1 MRVAVPRETFAG
13 ENRVALIPASV
24 SPLAKAGLEVTV
36 ESSAGSSAG
45 FSDRQYRQSGAKIID
60 KREDLFAADVILQ
73 VRTAGANPD
82 AGRADLDHLSQ
93 HHVVIGM
100 CDPLGT
106 PEAAREF
113 ADRGATLFALEML
126 PRITRAQSM
135 DVLSSMATVAGYR
148 AVLLA
153 AEKLPRMFPMLM
165 TAAGT
170 ITPAKVFVMGV
181 GVAGLQAIAT
191 AKRLGAVV
199 SANDIRPAVKEQ
211 VESLG
216 AKFVQLELDTEAAE
230 DQGGYAKEMGEEF
243 LQKQREMI
251 ARVVAESDVV
261 ITTAAVPGK
270 KAPTLLTAEMVA
282 GMALGSVVVD
292 LAAERGGNCELTDP
306 GSSVVSDGV
315 SILGPTNLPSE
326 VPYHASQMYA
336 KNITTFL
343 LHLIE
348 DGQFR
353 LDLQDEIIRDTL
365 IATRGHVV
373 HPRVCDALGIEPPS
387 GKGAA
392 EDQVSDADQESAGGE
407 DQYKVQQGE
416 DD

>member
-1 MRVAVPRETFAG
+1 MICAILRESCPG

-24 SPLAKAGLEVTV
+24 SRLVDAGLEVMV
-36 ESSAGSSAG
+36 ESSAGSAAG
-45 FSDRQYRQSGAKIID
+45 FSDEQYTESGAKVVD
-60 KREDLFAADVILQ
+60 NRQDLFAADVILQ
-73 VRTAGANPD
+73 VRTAGANPE
-82 AGRADLDHLSQ
+82 AGQADLDRFRSDQ
-93 HHVVIGM
+93 VVIGM
-100 CDPLGT
+100 CDPLGA
-106 PEAAREF
+106 PQAARKI
-113 ADRGATLFALEML
+113 AGRGVTLLALELL

-153 AEKLPRMFPMLM
+153 AESLPKMFPMLM

-170 ITPAKVFVMGV
+170 IAPAKVFVMGV

-199 SANDIRPAVKEQ
+199 SANDIRPAVREQ

-216 AKFVQLELDTEAAE
+216 AKFVQLELDTATAE
-230 DQGGYAKEMGEEF
+230 DKGGYAKEMDEEF
-243 LQKQREMI
+243 LRKQREMI

-292 LAAERGGNCELTDP
+292 LAAERGGNCELTVP
-306 GSSVVSDGV
+306 GSAVDSGGV
-315 SILGPTNLPSE
+315 TILGPTNLPSE

-343 LHLIE
+343 LHLI
-348 DGQFR
+348 DDSRLR
-353 LDLQDEIIRDTL
+353 LDRDDPIVSDTL
-365 IATRGHVV
+365 IATAGRVV
-373 HPRVCDALGIEPPS
+373 HPRACEILGIDPPPA
-387 GKGAA
+387 KTR
-392 EDQVSDADQESAGGE
+392 DDAIPEGE
-407 DQYKVQQGE
+407 DN
-416 DD
+416 

>member
-1 MRVAVPRETFAG
+1 MMVAIPRESFPG
-13 ENRVALIPASV
+13 ENRVALIPALV
-24 SPLAKAGLEVTV
+24 PRLAEAGMEVMV
-36 ESSAGSSAG
+36 ESMAGSSAG
-45 FSDRQYRQSGAKIID
+45 FSDRRYEENGAKVID
-60 KREDLFAADVILQ
+60 NRRDLFAADVILQ
-73 VRTAGANPD
+73 VRAAGANPD
-82 AGRADLDHLSQ
+82 AGRDDLDYFRSDQ
-93 HHVVIGM
+93 AVIGT

-106 PEAAREF
+106 PLAAREL
-113 ADRGATLFALEML
+113 ADRGVTLFALEML
-126 PRITRAQSM
+126 PRITRAQGM

-153 AEKLPRMFPMLM
+153 AERLPKMFPMLM

-170 ITPAKVFVMGV
+170 ITPARVFVMGV

-199 SANDIRPAVKEQ
+199 SANDIRPAVREQ

-216 AKFVQLELDTEAAE
+216 AKFVQLDLDTTTAE
-230 DQGGYAKEMGEEF
+230 DKGGYAKEMDEEF
-243 LQKQREMI
+243 LRGQREMI
-251 ARVVAESDVV
+251 ARTVADSDVV

-282 GMALGSVVVD
+282 GMALGSVIVD
-292 LAAERGGNCELTDP
+292 VAAERGGNCELTDP
-306 GSSVVSDGV
+306 GSTVVSGGV

-343 LHLIE
+343 LHLVE
-348 DGQFR
+348 DGR
-353 LDLQDEIIRDTL
+353 LRIDSDDQIVGDTL
-365 IATRGHVV
+365 IATAGRVV
-373 HPRVCDALGIEPPS
+373 HPRVCEMLGIDPPPTETRQDTIR
-387 GKGAA
+387 KR
-392 EDQVSDADQESAGGE
+392 
-407 DQYKVQQGE
+407 E